1 MGRGNKKFYDDI
13 DVKNL
18 FNQWHRH
25 IKIFTQNLNE
35 ECALEV
41 IKNCKIDTFD
51 TSRYKSLL
59 NLANTGNCENILE
72 RISKEKNVTNFF
84 DILEERDSFYPRDI
98 RRWFTIKEIYES
110 VVKNNY
116 HPLLFLELY
125 NKYYIIDGRT
135 RFYCCLFLNIPA
147 KVRIIS
153 DKILNENCRKQ
164 IT

>member
-1 MGRGNKKFYDDI
+1 VGRGSKKFYDDI

-25 IKIFTQNLNE
+25 IKTFTQNLNE
-35 ECALEV
+35 DCALEV
-41 IKNCKIDTFD
+41 IKNCKIDTFE
-51 TSRYKSLL
+51 TSKFSKVL
-59 NLANTGNCENILE
+59 NLTNTQNCQEIFD
-72 RISKEKNVTNFF
+72 RISIEKNVDNFLN
-84 DILEERDSFYPRDI
+84 ILEERDNLHPRDI

-125 NKYYIIDGRT
+125 DKYYIIDGRT
-135 RFYCCLFLNIPA
+135 RLYCCLFLNIPA

-153 DKILNENCRKQ
+153 DKKLNENCRK
-164 IT
+164 